1 MDSTSANSVNPVV
14 QRVTS
19 FIALAALLVVIAAGL
34 AYRQNHETALAELE
48 ARGAGRTGYHASEIA
63 GAMEKFEYLPYLLGL
78 EASLTEL
85 LYSPTSTSRVDAANR
100 YLAFAQSRSGIYAAY
115 LMDTDGTTLAASNWE
130 RPTSFVGRNY
140 SFRPYFQDALA
151 GRTGW
156 FYGIGATT
164 GEPGAFIAAP
174 ISAGDDV
181 IGVIA
186 VKIELTA
193 LERDW
198 RQSDERLAVADAHG
212 ILFLASD
219 PAWRYRSLHRLP
231 PAVHDSLRHTRQYG
245 DISPQPLFRGDG
257 TPPGTKAVQLTADGH
272 PYIVQGLPIGRL
284 GWRLLLFSDPSE
296 ASERGLLAAAIA
308 GLATA
313 LALAGMGLGW
323 QYRRRLIERLAARRE
338 LARVAAELEQRIA
351 LRTEELTA
359 ANDTA
364 VQTGKLAVLGQM
376 AAGISHELSQPLAAL
391 RTMADNAAAF
401 LRRGEID
408 TARGNLDHIGEL
420 CMRMGSI
427 VGELKAFARKEP
439 ARLQAVPIHRVIA
452 NVLMLIEPH
461 RRDNAAV
468 MEVSPVAED
477 VAVLADP
484 IRLEQVLV
492 NLVRNGIDA
501 MEDQPRQLLRID
513 VSASDT
519 EVTLTIRDHGPGL
532 SPQAKAHLFEPFFTT
547 KPSGKGLGLGLALSQ
562 AIVREMGA
570 TLRAHDGEPGAVF
583 EITLPR
589 ATYRPPIHHEHSAD

>member
-1 MDSTSANSVNPVV
+1 MESAAANSTSPAA
-14 QRVTS
+14 QRLAS
-19 FIALAALLVVIAAGL
+19 FITLAVLLVVIAAGL
-34 AYRQNHETALAELE
+34 AYRLTHQTALAELE
-48 ARGAGRTGYHASEIA
+48 ARGAGRIGYHAGEMA
-63 GAMEKFEYLPYLLGL
+63 GAIEKFEYLPYLLGL
-78 EASLTEL
+78 EASLTDL
-85 LYSPTSTSRVDAANR
+85 LYSPTNAAHVDAANR
-100 YLAFAQSRSGIYAAY
+100 YLAFAQSRAGIAAAY
-115 LMDTDGTTLAASNWE
+115 LMDTGGTTLAASNWE
-130 RPTSFVGRNY
+130 QPTSFVGRNY
-140 SFRPYFQDALA
+140 DFRPYFQEALA
-151 GRTGW
+151 GRTGR
-156 FYGIGATT
+156 FYGVGATT

-174 ISAGDDV
+174 ISVGNDV
-181 IGVIA
+181 IGVVA
-186 VKIELTA
+186 VKIDLAA

-219 PAWRYRSLHRLP
+219 PTWRYRSLHPLP
-231 PAVHDSLRHTRQYG
+231 PAVHESLRHTRQYG
-245 DISPQPLFRGDG
+245 DISPQPLYRGDG
-257 TPPGTKAVQLTADGH
+257 TPPGARAVQLTADGH
-272 PYIVQGLPIGRL
+272 RYIVQGRPIGRL

-296 ASERGLLAAAIA
+296 ATERGLLAAAIA

-323 QYRRRLIERLAARRE
+323 QYRRRLTERMAARRE

-351 LRTEELTA
+351 ERTEELTA

-391 RTMADNAAAF
+391 RTLADNAAAF
-401 LRRGEID
+401 LRRGD
-408 TARGNLDHIGEL
+408 AATARSNLDHIGEL
-420 CMRMGSI
+420 CTRMGSI

-452 NVLMLIEPH
+452 NVLMLVEPH
-461 RRDNAAV
+461 RRDSATV
-468 MEVSPVAED
+468 IDVSPVAED
-477 VAVLADP
+477 IAVLADS

-501 MEDQPRQLLRID
+501 MEDQPRQLLKID
-513 VSASDT
+513 ITANDA
-519 EVTLTIRDHGPGL
+519 EVKLAIRDHGPGL

-589 ATYRPPIHHEHSAD
+589 AASRPPIHHEHTAD